1 MRGCL
6 DTGKCVI
13 NLLAVCPRKFIH
25 HWRKEVIDRI
35 GNNDVVIHAEY
46 EGNGCHSEAYACEKV
61 DYLNIKYTGGTCW
74 RGKMKEKMQ
83 LHWSGGIQKVM
94 EFLYFISVFQ
104 TTEITISRTDQQ
116 FWLHLLVP
124 NLFTCMIF
132 YPPVLWYT
140 QLTTANTFVY
150 NFCTHW
156 LGFENIGLN
165 IY

>member
-1 MRGCL
+1 ML
-6 DTGKCVI
+6 T
-13 NLLAVCPRKFIH
+13 RKDE
-25 HWRKEVIDRI
+25 R
-35 GNNDVVIHAEY
+35 
-46 EGNGCHSEAYACEKV
+46 
-61 DYLNIKYTGGTCW
+61 
-74 RGKMKEKMQ
+74 KMQ

-124 NLFTCMIF
+124 NPFTCMIF

-150 NFCTHW
+150 NFCPALTWFFSKNTPLTKYGRLALLHEK
-156 LGFENIGLN
+156 LGKWNYILKFVLYCDGIDYEEQVEIHKK
-165 IY
+165 